1 MMDKDL
7 QRALQGGL
15 YVVEKSLRTLIEVLD
30 HPQMNGITYSVHGV
44 IDPQSDA
51 VARPEIEGMLKEVEL
66 LKEFFRLPTQ
76 AQSAKRAIHSCL
88 SEVWVILNECKPE
101 RIQGYGK
108 LSESD
113 KRYLDEHVDA
123 LLLRL
128 RRLEDALYDD
138 SEIRR
143 ETNIRRKLTM

>member
-30 HPQMNGITYSVHGV
+30 HPQMSGITYSVQGA

-51 VARPEIEGMLKEVEL
+51 VARPEIEAMLKEVEL

-76 AQSAKRAIHSCL
+76 AQSAKRVIHSCL

-108 LSESD
+108 LNDSD
-113 KRYLDEHVDA
+113 SRYLDEHIDA

-128 RRLEDALYDD
+128 RRLEDALYDE
-138 SEIRR
+138 SELRR